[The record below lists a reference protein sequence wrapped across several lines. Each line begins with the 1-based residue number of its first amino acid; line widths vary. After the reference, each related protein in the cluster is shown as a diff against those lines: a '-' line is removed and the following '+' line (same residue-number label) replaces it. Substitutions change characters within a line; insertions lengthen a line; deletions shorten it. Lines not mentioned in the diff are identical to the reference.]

1 MSEKLNIDKQIE
13 EIDKNLE
20 VLEWNIARGEALD
33 KMLSDENFKLL
44 MIEGYLEIEANRVF
58 GLLTH
63 PLTIKPDDKD
73 SYLSQLETIKNVS
86 RYLGSDSYKGTVRI
100 VAENSK
106 RDRDELIKQKQE
118 LLAGKG
124 E

>member
-33 KMLSDENFKLL
+33 KMLSDENFRLL